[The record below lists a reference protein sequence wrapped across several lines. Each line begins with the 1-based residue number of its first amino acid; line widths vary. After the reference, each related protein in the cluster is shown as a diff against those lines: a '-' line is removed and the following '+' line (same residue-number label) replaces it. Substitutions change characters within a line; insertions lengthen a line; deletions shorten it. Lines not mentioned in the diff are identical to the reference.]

1 MLSVQRPNEAHV
13 KDNTGEFLSSPT
25 GKHLKVSIEK
35 AIRIKTDDDKKHKSR
50 TYWSLHPDEKKR
62 YRLKVHTVNLQFERF
77 TKGDGNS
84 EFDRNYDESMSHKC
98 VVEAIS
104 RLSSMTLVHVYGE
117 KRTSFSFEFE
127 TVRKEPHL
135 HLPNNIRYF
144 PDVLCTFNED
154 NEMYNKWGGKIAI
167 EVTYT
172 HECESYKQEDFMF
185 HNIPVFEI
193 VIESGSA
200 RQFPAERPNWPKGK
214 RWGEELVEKHIND
227 LVNWFS
233 QSVIGTLKVDPTS
246 TRVHLIEIQE
256 YENKMD
262 YLKKSNSELQK
273 RIKKVNDDLEHTS
286 GKMQQ
291 LKGKHSKLLKEVET
305 SNEDQLILKNENTE
319 LCDQFNIEKRQVSA
333 LQDGI
338 DKEIKSNKVQ
348 TIALNKVIKRK
359 KSIILL
365 GGILTFLFMLV
376 PFFFPEG
383 SAKLLN
389 IWYSSLVNLRN
400 IFV

>member
-1 MLSVQRPNEAHV
+1 
-13 KDNTGEFLSSPT
+13 
-25 GKHLKVSIEK
+25 
-35 AIRIKTDDDKKHKSR
+35 
-50 TYWSLHPDEKKR
+50 
-62 YRLKVHTVNLQFERF
+62 
-77 TKGDGNS
+77 
-84 EFDRNYDESMSHKC
+84 
-98 VVEAIS
+98 
-104 RLSSMTLVHVYGE
+104 
-117 KRTSFSFEFE
+117 
-127 TVRKEPHL
+127 
-135 HLPNNIRYF
+135 
-144 PDVLCTFNED
+144 
-154 NEMYNKWGGKIAI
+154 
-167 EVTYT
+167 
-172 HECESYKQEDFMF
+172 
-185 HNIPVFEI
+185 
-193 VIESGSA
+193 
-200 RQFPAERPNWPKGK
+200 
-214 RWGEELVEKHIND
+214 
-227 LVNWFS
+227 
-233 QSVIGTLKVDPTS
+233 
-246 TRVHLIEIQE
+246 
-256 YENKMD
+256 MD